1 MSEQINSIIKDRE
14 SISKAY
20 IEYCKCRYNDTP
32 QTMIKLHG
40 NKIALVDDLTE
51 YVVQNCLI
59 HEFECFVLMEHGRKN
74 GSEFLNNT
82 YPSFLTKNKSLS
94 SEGVLFMN
102 ETMKD
107 AVKSQLKNP
116 KDYNYGLNITL
127 NSVK

>member
-1 MSEQINSIIKDRE
+1 MSGLVNAITKSRI

-20 IEYCKCRYNDTP
+20 IEYCKRRYNDIP
-32 QTMIKLHG
+32 QTMVKLHG
-40 NKIALVDDLTE
+40 NKMALVDDLTE
-51 YVVQNCLI
+51 DVVQNCLI

-74 GSEFLNNT
+74 GSDFLNNT

-102 ETMKD
+102 ETMRD